1 MTLGI
6 AEVNY
11 MYMGVLTCAYTICSK
26 YHQATLHHID
36 AFRAYTLRT
45 KHVTFKVRGSTSIS
59 TLNT

>member
-1 MTLGI
+1 
-6 AEVNY
+6 

-26 YHQATLHHID
+26 YHQATSHHID